1 MKQRIANT
9 AMVIGIIFVIVC
21 FLFMAAAIIYNK
33 VSPVR
38 GIELYPDGTLIEI
51 H

>member
-1 MKQRIANT
+1 MNQRT
-9 AMVIGIIFVIVC
+9 VDTLMVIGIIFVIVC
-21 FLFMAAAIIYNK
+21 FLFMTAAIIYNK

-51 H
+51 R